1 MVGYS
6 SSRESSPSSPADLKA
21 LRSQAIT
28 SLLEEHNAGVY
39 EASLL
44 SPAHQRKKGTT
55 LEVEDFHKPHTVW

>member
-1 MVGYS
+1 MGYS
-6 SSRESSPSSPADLKA
+6 SSRGWPTESPAGLKA
-21 LRSQAIT
+21 LRSGAIT